1 MVHGRDGGQV
11 YLCHM
16 HSQVRQTGPG
26 SCRNAAWICCPES
39 TRFGMLRHMIKS
51 PMMLTIMAAVM
62 VGERDSFDRAA

>member
-1 MVHGRDGGQV
+1 MSHALAGSSD
-11 YLCHM
+11 
-16 HSQVRQTGPG
+16 GPG
-26 SCRNAAWICCPES
+26 ELPKCGMDLLPES